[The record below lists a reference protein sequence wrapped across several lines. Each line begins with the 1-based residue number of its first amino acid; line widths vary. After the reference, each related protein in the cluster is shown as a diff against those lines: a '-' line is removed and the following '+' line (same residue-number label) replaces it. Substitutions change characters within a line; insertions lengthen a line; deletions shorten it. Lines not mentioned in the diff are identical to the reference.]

1 MSEET
6 HNRPEIIVSAND
18 NYLPR
23 PEGGKDADADI
34 APWQKLDK
42 AVLSLARLIGRQIAR
57 EQFEALQAANDNKA
71 PVGEAEGRKQDG
83 EPEQD

>member
-1 MSEET
+1 MPEET
-6 HNRPEIIVSAND
+6 DNRPETIVPAND
-18 NYLPR
+18 NHRPG

-71 PVGEAEGRKQDG
+71 PAGEAEGRNQDG

>member
-1 MSEET
+1 MPEET
-6 HNRPEIIVSAND
+6 DND
-18 NYLPR
+18 NQRPG

-42 AVLSLARLIGRQIAR
+42 VVLSIAGLIGRQLAR
-57 EQFEALQAANDNKA
+57 EHIEALRAANDNKA
-71 PVGEAEGRKQDG
+71 PTGEAEGRKQNG